1 MPPRRRPLEP
11 RLVSARL
18 LRAVARPRVRRPA
31 AGCDGPRACDLER
44 RSKCSSPL
52 SPCAIEASKTLAA
65 HSCTSENLSR
75 TSAPSRRLRMTTQ
88 SRLARTS
95 EGSTTPRVSHQP
107 LRSACGA
114 GSFNEKLLLP
124 VHFKFPAIVQGNG
137 FENVGDSTLVWYG
150 AWPEDSAD
158 GVRVAKWQR
167 DRLGYL
173 EANEVP
179 TVRQQPPQPPDVR
192 DKIS

>member
-1 MPPRRRPLEP
+1 M
-11 RLVSARL
+11 LVL
-18 LRAVARPRVRRPA
+18 L
-31 AGCDGPRACDLER
+31 
-44 RSKCSSPL
+44 
-52 SPCAIEASKTLAA
+52 
-65 HSCTSENLSR
+65 
-75 TSAPSRRLRMTTQ
+75 
-88 SRLARTS
+88 
-95 EGSTTPRVSHQP
+95 
-107 LRSACGA
+107 
-114 GSFNEKLLLP
+114 KLLLPP

-179 TVRQQPPQPPDVR
+179 TVRHSSQHLMHDIRRP
-192 DKIS
+192 